1 MPNNNCIRTLLNIP
15 DKNII
20 FDNNSVSKTVTNGIT
35 YTTVDAVLTYKPKCC
50 PKCGCVNEN
59 YSITKHSFTK
69 CSVKYNKIVNSPCI
83 INLKKQRFSCKECKA
98 TFMAETSLVNKHC
111 QISNSLHAEISQEA
125 EKIQSIKDIAERH
138 YVSWHTVNRIIR
150 KNADA
155 FNNYFS
161 YLPEVLSFDEFK
173 SVKCVT
179 ASMSF
184 IYADGRT
191 HEPIDIIR
199 NRQQWYVINH
209 FLKYP
214 LEVRKNVKYVTM
226 DMYSPYMGVVEECFP
241 NAEIIID
248 RFHVVQHLNRS
259 LNRIRIETM
268 NSIKYSRPS
277 DARKL
282 KKDWK
287 LILKNEDELSC
298 DKYFTDRLYLGM
310 VSEQTKVDYLLSLN
324 PKLEQAYTIINDLKY
339 DIKHHDADAFSF
351 DLMESKKIPLRKYI
365 RSTLQTLERYQDY
378 IGNALYLTLSNGHL
392 EGINNKIKTIK
403 RVSYGYTNFDNFRAR
418 VLCSFKTTIRPRTI
432 RPLSFAEEA
441 VPA

>member
-1 MPNNNCIRTLLNIP
+1 MPNNNYIQKLLKIKDQNITFSDVDP
-15 DKNII
+15 YA
-20 FDNNSVSKTVTNGIT
+20 TVKGDLT
-35 YTTVDAVLTYKPKCC
+35 YTTIDAVLTYEPKCC
-50 PKCGCVNEN
+50 TNCGCINEN
-59 YSITKHSFTK
+59 HNIIKHGVKK
-69 CSVKYNKIVNSPCI
+69 CCIKHNKVANHPFI
-83 INLKKQRFSCKECKA
+83 INLKKQRFKCKECDT
-98 TFMAETSLVNKHC
+98 TFTADTSLVNKHC
-111 QISNSLHAEISQEA
+111 QISNSLHAELSQEL
-125 EKIQSIKDIAERH
+125 ERTQSIKDIAERH
-138 YVSWHTVNRIIR
+138 HVSWHTVNRINR
-150 KNADA
+150 QNADA
-155 FNNYFS
+155 FNNHFA

-173 SVKCVT
+173 SVKSVT
-179 ASMSF
+179 AAMSF

-214 LEVRKNVKYVTM
+214 IEVRKNVKFVTM
-226 DMYSPYMGVVEECFP
+226 DMYSPYMGVVEDCFP
-241 NAEIIID
+241 NATIVID

-298 DKYFTDRLYLGM
+298 DNYFTDRLYLGM
-310 VSEQTKVDYLLSLN
+310 VNERIKVDYLLSLN
-324 PKLEQAYTIINDLKY
+324 PKFEQAYTIINDLKF
-339 DIKHHDADAFSF
+339 DIKRHDADAFSF
-351 DLMESKKIPLRKYI
+351 DLMDSKKIPLRKYV
-365 RSTLQTLERYQDY
+365 RSTIQTLERYQDY
-378 IGNALYLTLSNGHL
+378 IENALYLTLSNGHL

-418 VLCSFKTTIRPRTI
+418 VLCSFKTSVKNRTI
-432 RPLSFAEEA
+432 RPLLFEDEVA
-441 VPA
+441 